1 MGGADICNILILFA
15 YFKVYLR
22 ISTFICEI
30 SHLFAF
36 PQLNPFYRDPYSSKK
51 ETKAQTLISFLNALN
66 GYQIKTSSKLCA
78 RSACYRAPFD
88 CVRLTRGLPQH
99 QTLLAGFSD
108 SSAELVI
115 YLHLIYYDSY
125 SIPSTSIRIH
135 SKVWLIAGIL

>member
-1 MGGADICNILILFA
+1 MSDICDILVLFA
-15 YFKVYLR
+15 NSGIYLR
-22 ISTFICEI
+22 ILKFTCEI

-36 PQLNPFYRDPYSSKK
+36 IQLNPFYSGPYSSKK

-78 RSACYRAPFD
+78 RSVCYRAPFG